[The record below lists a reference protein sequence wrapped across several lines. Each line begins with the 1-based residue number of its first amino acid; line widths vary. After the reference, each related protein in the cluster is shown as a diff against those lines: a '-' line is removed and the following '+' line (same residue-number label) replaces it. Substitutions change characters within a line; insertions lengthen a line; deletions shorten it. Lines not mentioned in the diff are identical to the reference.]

1 MHQLANQ
8 MKGTQEA
15 RQILD
20 EVESRIDQLDPDRA
34 EALIELLMN
43 EYR

>member
-1 MHQLANQ
+1 MAGSH
-8 MKGTQEA
+8 EA

-20 EVESRIDQLDPDRA
+20 EIHDKVDQLDPDRA
-34 EALIELLMN
+34 EALIEMLMK